1 MSTTTPEN
9 LLINIKVKDRDGQSH
24 DIEARPGDSL
34 MEALRDYHWGVA
46 AVCGGMC
53 SCATC
58 HVFIAEEW
66 RSAFPQRDVDEEDL
80 VDMLEFEAPNSRL
93 SCQLRL
99 ADRHDGL
106 ELELA
111 PEE

>member
-1 MSTTTPEN
+1 
-9 LLINIKVKDRDGQSH
+9 
-24 DIEARPGDSL
+24 
-34 MEALRDYHWGVA
+34 MEALRDQPWGVA

-58 HVFIAEEW
+58 HVFIDEAW
-66 RSAFPQRDVDEEDL
+66 LAQLPPRDVDEEDL

-99 ADRHDGL
+99 GEQHDGL
-106 ELELA
+106 QLELA